1 MYGMTGQKTDSTRWW
16 VLAFLS
22 LLVFGNYYVFD
33 SIGPV
38 AAMLS
43 SDLGFSDTQ
52 IGTLNG
58 IYSLPNIFLLL
69 IGGVIVDRLGA
80 PLVIMVTAMM
90 CVVGASI
97 TAMSGDFTT
106 MVAGRLVYGLGAE
119 VMLVAATVAIAM
131 WFGGVGGV
139 AFAMALNLS
148 VARAGSYAADLSPL
162 WARPFY
168 EQGWQPPLVLAAA
181 IAGTGLIFALAYRWM
196 ERNNEPPTMVV
207 SGEPEKFEWRNV
219 ARFSRSFWYLL
230 GLCVLFY
237 SVIFP
242 FRSTFSIKYFQ
253 HAHDLPLQD
262 AAVLNS
268 YVYLAA
274 LLFSPLIGWLA
285 DRHGHRTL
293 AMVIGSLLLPMS
305 FLGLFGYGWGLEFT
319 MLMLGVSFSLIP
331 AIMWPSVVKLTTGD
345 KLGTAYGL
353 LFMIQNAGMMTAN
366 VTAGWLNDVNGAG
379 PDNPS
384 GYVPMLVFF
393 LVLASLALIFAVA
406 LWRRELGPHTHGLEL
421 PDRPPR
427 SATGS

>member
-1 MYGMTGQKTDSTRWW
+1 MKGRNTDVTRWW
-16 VLAFLS
+16 ILAFLS

-43 SDLGFSDTQ
+43 SELGFSDTQ

-69 IGGVIVDRLGA
+69 IGGVIVDRFGA
-80 PLVIMVTAMM
+80 PLVVTVTAIM
-90 CVVGASI
+90 CFVGASI
-97 TAMSGDFTT
+97 TAATGDFTT

-119 VMLVAATVAIAM
+119 VMLVAATVAIAK
-131 WFGGVGGV
+131 WFGVGGGV

-148 VARAGSYAADLSPL
+148 VARAGSYAADLSPI
-162 WARPFY
+162 WARPLY
-168 EQGWQPPLVLAAA
+168 EQGWQQPLMLAAA
-181 IAGTGLIFALAYRWM
+181 LAGTGLFFALAYGWT
-196 ERNNEPPTMVV
+196 EKRNKPPIAGV
-207 SGEPEKFEWRNV
+207 SGEPETFEWRNV
-219 ARFSRSFWYLL
+219 ARFGRSFWYLL

-253 HAHDLPLQD
+253 HAHELPLQ
-262 AAVLNS
+262 AAAILNS

-274 LLFSPLIGWLA
+274 LIFSPVIGWLA
-285 DRHGHRTL
+285 DRHGRRSL
-293 AMVIGSLLLPMS
+293 AMMIGSVLLPLS

-319 MLMLGVSFSLIP
+319 MLMLGISFSLIP
-331 AIMWPSVVKLTTGD
+331 AIMWPSVVKLTTSD

-366 VTAGWLNDVNGAG
+366 IVAGRLNDINNAGA
-379 PDNPS
+379 DNPA

-393 LVLASLALIFAVA
+393 LVLASLAFVFAFA
-406 LWRRELGPHTHGLEL
+406 LWRREQGPHTHGLEI
-421 PDRPPR
+421 PDRPRAAGPV
-427 SATGS
+427 S

>member
-1 MYGMTGQKTDSTRWW
+1 MSAQTSDSTRWW
-16 VLAFLS
+16 ILVTLS

-43 SDLGFSDTQ
+43 SELGFSDTQ

-80 PLVIMVTAMM
+80 PLVIMVTAVM
-90 CVVGASI
+90 CFVGASI
-97 TAMSGDFTT
+97 TASSGDFTT
-106 MVAGRLVYGLGAE
+106 MVAGRLIYGLGAE
-119 VMLVAATVAIAM
+119 VMLVAATVSIAM
-131 WFGGVGGV
+131 WFGGIGGV

-162 WARPFY
+162 WARSFY
-168 EQGWQPPLVLAAA
+168 DQGWQPPLMLAAA
-181 IAGTGLIFALAYRWM
+181 IAGTGLVFALLYRWI
-196 ERNNEPPTMVV
+196 EKNNEPPRLVD
-207 SGEPEKFEWRNV
+207 SGEPERFEWRNI
-219 ARFSRSFWYLL
+219 ARFGRSFWYLL

-253 HAHDLPLQD
+253 HAHDLPLQA

-268 YVYLAA
+268 YIYLAA
-274 LLFSPLIGWLA
+274 LIFSPVIGWLA
-285 DRHGHRTL
+285 DRHGRRSL
-293 AMVIGSLLLPMS
+293 AMMIGSLLLPLS

-319 MLMLGVSFSLIP
+319 MLMLGISFSLIP
-331 AIMWPSVVKLTTGD
+331 AIMWPSVVKLTTSD

-366 VTAGWLNDVNGAG
+366 IVAGRLNDVNNAGA
-379 PDNPS
+379 DNPA
-384 GYVPMLVFF
+384 GYLPMLVFF
-393 LVLASLALIFAVA
+393 LVLASLAFVFAFA
-406 LWRRELGPHTHGLEL
+406 LWRRERGPHTHGLEI
-421 PDRPPR
+421 PDHPR
-427 SATGS
+427 KAGSVG

>member
-1 MYGMTGQKTDSTRWW
+1 MTDRAKGSTRWW
-16 VLAFLS
+16 ILVTLS

-43 SDLGFSDTQ
+43 SELGFSDTQ

-69 IGGVIVDRLGA
+69 IGGVIVDRFGA
-80 PLVIMVTAMM
+80 PLVIMVTAVM
-90 CVVGASI
+90 CFVGASI
-97 TAMSGDFTT
+97 TASSGDFTT
-106 MVAGRLVYGLGAE
+106 MVAGRLIYGLGAE

-162 WARPFY
+162 WARTLY
-168 EQGWQPPLVLAAA
+168 DQGWQPPLMLAAA
-181 IAGTGLIFALAYRWM
+181 IAGTGLVFALLYRWI
-196 ERNNEPPTMVV
+196 EKNNEPPRLVD
-207 SGEPEKFEWRNV
+207 SAEPERFEWRNI
-219 ARFSRSFWYLL
+219 ARFGHSFWYLL

-253 HAHDLPLQD
+253 HAHDLPLQA

-268 YVYLAA
+268 YIYLAA
-274 LLFSPLIGWLA
+274 LIFSPVIGWLA
-285 DRHGHRTL
+285 DRHGRRSL
-293 AMVIGSLLLPMS
+293 AMMIGSLLLPMS

-319 MLMLGVSFSLIP
+319 MLMLGISFSLIP
-331 AIMWPSVVKLTTGD
+331 AIMWPSVVKLTTSD

-366 VTAGWLNDVNGAG
+366 IVAGRLNDVNNAGA
-379 PDNPS
+379 DNPA
-384 GYVPMLVFF
+384 GYLPMLIFF
-393 LVLASLALIFAVA
+393 LALASLAFVFAFA
-406 LWRRELGPHTHGLEL
+406 LWRREQGPHTHGLEI
-421 PDRPPR
+421 PDHPR
-427 SATGS
+427 RADSVG

>member
-1 MYGMTGQKTDSTRWW
+1 MFGGTTIPTRWW
-16 VLAFLS
+16 ILAFLS

-38 AAMLS
+38 AEMLS
-43 SDLGFSDTQ
+43 SELGFSDTQ

-80 PLVIMVTAMM
+80 PLVITVTALM
-90 CVVGASI
+90 CFVGASI
-97 TAMSGDFTT
+97 TAMFGDFTT
-106 MVAGRLVYGLGAE
+106 MVVGRLIYGLGAE
-119 VMLVAATVAIAM
+119 VMLVAATVAIAI

-148 VARAGSYAADLSPL
+148 IARAGSYAADLSPL
-162 WARPFY
+162 WARSLY
-168 EQGWQPPLVLAAA
+168 EQGWQLPLVLSAV
-181 IAGTGLIFALAYRWM
+181 IAGTGLVFALAYDWIEKR
-196 ERNNEPPTMVV
+196 NEPPPMA
-207 SGEPEKFEWRNV
+207 GAEEPEKFEWRNV
-219 ARFSRSFWYLL
+219 ARFGRSFWYLL

-253 HAHDLPLQD
+253 HAHDMPLQA

-274 LLFSPLIGWLA
+274 LLFTPLFGWIA
-285 DRHGHRTL
+285 DRYGHRSL
-293 AMVIGSLLLPMS
+293 AMMIGSLMLPIS

-319 MLMLGVSFSLIP
+319 MLLLGVSFSLIP
-331 AIMWPSVVKLTTGD
+331 AVMWPSVIKLTSSD

-353 LFMIQNAGMMTAN
+353 LFMIQNAGMMAAN
-366 VTAGWLNDVNGAG
+366 IIAGWLNDVNGAG
-379 PDNPS
+379 AGNPS
-384 GYVPMLVFF
+384 GYIPMLVFF
-393 LVLASLALIFAVA
+393 LLLASLAFIFAFA
-406 LWRRELGPHTHGLEL
+406 LWRRERGPHTHGLET
-421 PDRPPR
+421 PDRPR
-427 SATGS
+427 RATTGS

>member
-1 MYGMTGQKTDSTRWW
+1 MTGQKTDSTRWW
-16 VLAFLS
+16 ILASLS

-43 SDLGFSDTQ
+43 SELGFSDTQ

-69 IGGVIVDRLGA
+69 IGGVIVDRFGA
-80 PLVIMVTAMM
+80 PLVVMVTAVM
-90 CVVGASI
+90 CFIGASI
-97 TAMSGDFTT
+97 TASSGDFTT
-106 MVAGRLVYGLGAE
+106 MVAGRLIYGLGAE
-119 VMLVAATVAIAM
+119 VMLVAATVAIAV

-162 WARPFY
+162 WARSLY
-168 EQGWQPPLVLAAA
+168 DQGWQPPLMLAAA
-181 IAGTGLIFALAYRWM
+181 IAGTGLVFALLYRWI
-196 ERNNEPPTMVV
+196 EKNNDPLPVAEG
-207 SGEPEKFEWRNV
+207 GEPERFEWRNI
-219 ARFSRSFWYLL
+219 ARFGRSFWYLL

-253 HAHDLPLQD
+253 HAHDLPLQA

-268 YVYLAA
+268 YIYLAA
-274 LLFSPLIGWLA
+274 LVFSPVIGWLA
-285 DRHGHRTL
+285 DRHGRRSL
-293 AMVIGSLLLPMS
+293 AMMIGSLLLPMS

-319 MLMLGVSFSLIP
+319 MLMLGISFSLIP
-331 AIMWPSVVKLTTGD
+331 AIMWPSVVKLTTSD

-366 VTAGWLNDVNGAG
+366 IVAGRLNDVNNAGA
-379 PDNPS
+379 DNPA

-393 LVLASLALIFAVA
+393 LMLASLAFIFAFA
-406 LWRRELGPHTHGLEL
+406 LWRREKGPHTHGLEL
-421 PDRPPR
+421 PDRPGV
-427 SATGS
+427 GSVN